1 MEKFNEKQIEILED
15 NFNYYEDENTIELE
29 KWTDGG
35 VDMFINIHK
44 DDNTDYLQ
52 QLKDYVENFDIDEEI
67 ELHRQ
72 DERYKKAF
80 TIRQSLEDFTDFVE
94 ELKNIIILLEREV

>member
-15 NFNYYEDENTIELE
+15 NFNYYEDEDIVELE
-29 KWTDGG
+29 TWTDGG
-35 VDMFINIHK
+35 VNMFIIIYK
-44 DDNTDYLQ
+44 DNNTDYLQ

-67 ELHRQ
+67 DLHRQ

-80 TIRQSLEDFTDFVE
+80 TIRQSIQDFTDFIDD
-94 ELKNIIILLEREV
+94 LKNIITLLEKEV